1 MKNLL
6 NYLNEVN
13 HETKSVFNDNYSNE
27 NASLII
33 DFSETIYESSQSLI
47 RYLLKDSKSN
57 SSLYDDVLHQKM
69 VLQRINK
76 FYIAYQAGFNDETKF
91 KKLEESVSDFEI
103 GLKKIRSHEFENE
116 DQEFTSVRL
125 KNYWYISKKF
135 YEGMEKGELTLLVFV
150 STDHMMSYLD
160 KMLSLEK

>member
-91 KKLEESVSDFEI
+91 KKLEKSVSDFEI
-103 GLKKIRSHEFENE
+103 GLKK
-116 DQEFTSVRL
+116 
-125 KNYWYISKKF
+125 
-135 YEGMEKGELTLLVFV
+135 
-150 STDHMMSYLD
+150 
-160 KMLSLEK
+160 